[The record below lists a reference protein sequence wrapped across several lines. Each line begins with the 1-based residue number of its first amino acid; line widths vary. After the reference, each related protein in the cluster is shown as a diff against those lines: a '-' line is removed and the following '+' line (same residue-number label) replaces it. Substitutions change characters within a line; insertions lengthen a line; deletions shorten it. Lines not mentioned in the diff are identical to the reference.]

1 VDPLLNT
8 LWSRVLRGKYW
19 FEGSWDGFY
28 VAAHSFPINKEICK
42 ASHSIKENFQ
52 WRIGD
57 GNSVRLL

>member
-1 VDPLLNT
+1 VEPC
-8 LWSRVLRGKYW
+8 SPGR

-52 WRIGD
+52 WQILD